1 MSYLLIF
8 IGSGIGGVLRY
19 LLGSSVQRLTNGW
32 IFPLGTFCVNM
43 LGCLLIG
50 FLAQLVESKGL
61 FPRDQRLF
69 IFVGLLGGF
78 TTFSSF
84 GYETVQLLR
93 DGQYLYAS
101 CNAFFQVLLGLACVW
116 LGYFIGRLI

>member
-8 IGSGIGGVLRY
+8 IGSGLGGVLRY
-19 LLGSSVQRLTNGW
+19 LFGTSVQKLANGW
-32 IFPLGTFCVNM
+32 IFPIGTLCVNT
-43 LGCLLIG
+43 LGCLLVG
-50 FLAQLVESKGL
+50 LLAQLVESKGL

-69 IFVGLLGGF
+69 IFVGFLGGF

-93 DGQYLYAS
+93 DGQWLYAS
-101 CNAFFQVLLGLACVW
+101 CNAFLQVLLGLVCVA
-116 LGYFIGRLI
+116 LGYFLGRLI